1 MIKTKFTITEEE
13 ILELLRKPE
22 YYHLKPTWT
31 DCIKPNKYLDKQY
44 PCQSKKCPSEQCNR
58 ARNSKEYLYQL
69 INHSILPPDYFVVL
83 KFTPESDLLSE
94 DEKNAIF
101 DSLRKKI
108 RYISKCKSKKKPNP
122 PFSYYTKC
130 EFSEGQPH
138 FHLKLT
144 FEDDNH
150 DDFSAEIVKNK
161 LIQIFK
167 KTLTELENSG
177 ELISEVRPDKIYFDP
192 VRSPEATARY
202 LAKAEKDLPKHEPV
216 PSHYRFNRKKL
227 SSCSRNHHPVT
238 KKELAHIKKV
248 ISAKKMGVNKDY
260 AVINENEK
268 SQIKIFVQ
276 PDSQTITSNEV
287 IFQDY
292 TQTEETGCFKHHNRM
307 VHKFLDKQV
316 IITKPSSRTW
326 VSKVLLK
333 AVWGFALVGS
343 LVFVVSKIQSL
354 PEKPQYSL
362 ELKQDKSQRAKFM
375 HKWFLDNGFE
385 YHQNE

>member
-1 MIKTKFTITEEE
+1 MIKTKVAIFEKE
-13 ILELLRKPE
+13 IRNLLKKPE
-22 YYHLKPTWT
+22 YYTLKPRWN
-31 DCIKPNKYLDKQY
+31 DCIQPNIYLGKQR
-44 PCQSKKCPSEQCNR
+44 PCQNKKCPSEQCNR

-94 DEKNAIF
+94 DETYAIF
-101 DSLRKKI
+101 DYLRRKI
-108 RYISKCKSKKKPNP
+108 RHTSKYKSRKKPNP
-122 PFSYYTKC
+122 IFSFYIKC
-130 EFSEGQPH
+130 EFEKGQPH
-138 FHLKLT
+138 FHLKLI
-144 FEDDNH
+144 FEDDYR
-150 DDFSAEIVKNK
+150 DKSSAETVKDK
-161 LIQIFK
+161 FIQIFQN
-167 KTLTELENSG
+167 TLTQLENSG
-177 ELISEVRPDKIYFDP
+177 ELISKVRPANIYFEP
-192 VRSPEATARY
+192 VQSPEATARY

-216 PSHYRFNRKKL
+216 PSHYRLNRKRL
-227 SSCSRNHHPVT
+227 SSWSRNHYPVS

-260 AVINENEK
+260 AVINKNEK

-276 PDSQTITSNEV
+276 SDSQTITSNEV

-292 TQTEETGCFKHHNRM
+292 TQAEETGCFKHHNRM
-307 VHKFLDKQV
+307 VHKFVDEQV

-343 LVFVVSKIQSL
+343 LVAVISKIQSL
-354 PEKPQYSL
+354 PEKTHYSVD
-362 ELKQDKSQRAKFM
+362 LKSDQKRTKFM
-375 HKWFLDNGFE
+375 QKWFLDNGFE